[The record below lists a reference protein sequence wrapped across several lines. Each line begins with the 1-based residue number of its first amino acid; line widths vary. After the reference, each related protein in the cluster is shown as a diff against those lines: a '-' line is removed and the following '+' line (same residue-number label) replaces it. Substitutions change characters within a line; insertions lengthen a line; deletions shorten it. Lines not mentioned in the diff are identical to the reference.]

1 MNFFRSFFAATIKL
15 PNGKIKKYFSHWL
28 ENKGKQKQYNLA
40 NDHSTKCDSI
50 MKRRIK
56 ICDQLVW
63 VVPERSLQNINSPP
77 KTISMPPGNK
87 AAHGVSSKT
96 AQPNKNAIGMP
107 K

>member
-1 MNFFRSFFAATIKL
+1 MDFSDAFLPLPSNRQMVKKIFFSLTR
-15 PNGKIKKYFSHWL
+15 
-28 ENKGKQKQYNLA
+28 KQRQAKAYNRA
-40 NDHSTKCDSI
+40 NDHPTKCDSI

-63 VVPERSLQNINSPP
+63 VVPERSLQNINNPP
-77 KTISMPPGNK
+77 KIISMPPGNK
-87 AAHGVSSKT
+87 AAQGVSSKT

>member
-1 MNFFRSFFAATIKL
+1 MKFFRSVFPAAIKL
-15 PNGKIKKYFSHWL
+15 PNSKNKKNSL
-28 ENKGKQKQYNLA
+28 ARKKGEQKQYNHP

-50 MKRRIK
+50 MKRHVK

-63 VVPERSLQNINSPP
+63 IVPERSLQNINNPP
-77 KTISMPPGNK
+77 KIISIPPGNK